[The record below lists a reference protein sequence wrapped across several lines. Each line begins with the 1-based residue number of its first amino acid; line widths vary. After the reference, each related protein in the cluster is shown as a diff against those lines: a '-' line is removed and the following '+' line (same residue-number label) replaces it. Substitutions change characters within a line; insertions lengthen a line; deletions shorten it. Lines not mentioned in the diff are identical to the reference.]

1 MILLSRGL
9 VFAKEP
15 GGKALIKGV
24 TTKQGVPL
32 SCPVRVYSRDTGEL
46 LSMVTSKPDGQYIA
60 IGSHRGNYV
69 IAVDPIKE
77 FNIAAQ
83 DNVK

>member
-1 MILLSRGL
+1 MILSRDL

-15 GGKALIKGV
+15 GGKTLIKGV
-24 TTKQGVPL
+24 TAKLGVPI

-46 LSMVTSKPDGQYIA
+46 LFRTVSKPDGQYIA

>member
-1 MILLSRGL
+1 MTLLSRGL

-15 GGKALIKGV
+15 GGQALIKGI

-46 LSMVTSKPDGQYIA
+46 LSRTTSKPDGSYIA
-60 IGSHRGNYV
+60 VGSRQVNYV